1 MLVPAGPRGSL
12 PSRRSVTLRG
22 GFGGRCPGRRLV
34 PRAAARV
41 RFPAHCSRLSGSQTP
56 SPGVS
61 LWLWASAVCVSGGL
75 PTRAL
80 GPGPQPRA
88 WPAAGPSR
96 ALSVC
101 SVRSVELCWPHHTEG
116 STRPPGHLGTGHRA
130 WCRGWRGAGRER
142 VGPRAPWA
150 SSPGSPRPSRSRP
163 PLPAEAP
170 LATSARSSA
179 ARWKP
184 REPAWPSHGA
194 AAAVRCPGRSV
205 GGAWRAGASPGAA
218 RLPGALTHSV
228 EEAWAAHQATGPGG
242 QAVG

>member
-1 MLVPAGPRGSL
+1 MGPW
-12 PSRRSVTLRG
+12 
-22 GFGGRCPGRRLV
+22 
-34 PRAAARV
+34 AA
-41 RFPAHCSRLSGSQTP
+41 
-56 SPGVS
+56 
-61 LWLWASAVCVSGGL
+61 
-75 PTRAL
+75 
-80 GPGPQPRA
+80 
-88 WPAAGPSR
+88 
-96 ALSVC
+96 
-101 SVRSVELCWPHHTEG
+101 
-116 STRPPGHLGTGHRA
+116 
-130 WCRGWRGAGRER
+130 
-142 VGPRAPWA
+142 WA

-163 PLPAEAP
+163 PLLAEAL

-194 AAAVRCPGRSV
+194 AATVRCPGRSV